1 MYTVHIMYAHDY
13 KLVKASAP
21 AEHVRK
27 LFDGSLSQESES
39 KVSVQEIYAVMRIK
53 THSNN
58 ALY

>member
-1 MYTVHIMYAHDY
+1 MYAHDY